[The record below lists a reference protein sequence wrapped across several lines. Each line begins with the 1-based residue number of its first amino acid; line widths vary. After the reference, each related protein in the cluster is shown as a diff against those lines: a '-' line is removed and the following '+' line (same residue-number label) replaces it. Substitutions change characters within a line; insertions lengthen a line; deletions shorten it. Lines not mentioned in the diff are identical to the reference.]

1 MIIREICSM
10 AKEYAIAVSFGFIE
24 KDGDVFFSSQMTI
37 DKNGQIIDLY
47 RRVSPGWKES
57 FAGKEYCEGD
67 GFHTFHLLG
76 RVVAIGLCG
85 DLWYEENITRLNEL
99 EPDIIALIMAL
110 AMILTLVACG
120 NSNGDNNNGGNDV
133 KAIQLS
139 LGHTNNTD
147 HHYQVLAESFKKIVE
162 EKSNGQLIIN
172 IFPAEQLGSGS
183 EMLESVKSGTQDMV
197 LDPDAYLANYDPL
210 FNVIAMPYVFTSWDH
225 VLTFADSDVAATLN
239 TAIEKQGM
247 TILGWAANGFR
258 VVTSNNEINSPAD
271 FSGLKVRVGSAKLIA
286 DMLTALNANP
296 TTLSMS
302 DTYSGLQTG
311 IVSAQE
317 NPTSNIIGSKFYEVQ
332 KYLAVTHHQYV
343 SEPLIMNKAKFDS
356 LSPELQQILL
366 DAAKEVCAADVK
378 TVSESEASDLKFIEE
393 QGVTITYPDLTA
405 FEEALAP
412 VTESYCKQYG
422 DEFTALYNQLKG

>member
-1 MIIREICSM
+1 MKRS
-10 AKEYAIAVSFGFIE
+10 
-24 KDGDVFFSSQMTI
+24 
-37 DKNGQIIDLY
+37 
-47 RRVSPGWKES
+47 
-57 FAGKEYCEGD
+57 
-67 GFHTFHLLG
+67 
-76 RVVAIGLCG
+76 
-85 DLWYEENITRLNEL
+85 
-99 EPDIIALIMAL
+99 IIALIMAL

-247 TILGWAANGFR
+247 TILLVEQNAYEALTISDRAYIMETGNITLEGR
-258 VVTSNNEINSPAD
+258 SS
-271 FSGLKVRVGSAKLIA
+271 VGSAKLIA

>member
-1 MIIREICSM
+1 MKRS
-10 AKEYAIAVSFGFIE
+10 
-24 KDGDVFFSSQMTI
+24 
-37 DKNGQIIDLY
+37 
-47 RRVSPGWKES
+47 
-57 FAGKEYCEGD
+57 
-67 GFHTFHLLG
+67 
-76 RVVAIGLCG
+76 
-85 DLWYEENITRLNEL
+85 
-99 EPDIIALIMAL
+99 IIALIMAL

-120 NSNGDNNNGGNDV
+120 NSNGDNNNGDNDV

-210 FNVIAMPYVFTSWDH
+210 FNVIAMPYAFTSWDH

-296 TTLSMS
+296 TTLV
-302 DTYSGLQTG
+302 L
-311 IVSAQE
+311 
-317 NPTSNIIGSKFYEVQ
+317 
-332 KYLAVTHHQYV
+332 
-343 SEPLIMNKAKFDS
+343 
-356 LSPELQQILL
+356 
-366 DAAKEVCAADVK
+366 
-378 TVSESEASDLKFIEE
+378 
-393 QGVTITYPDLTA
+393 
-405 FEEALAP
+405 
-412 VTESYCKQYG
+412 
-422 DEFTALYNQLKG
+422 

>member
-1 MIIREICSM
+1 MKRS
-10 AKEYAIAVSFGFIE
+10 
-24 KDGDVFFSSQMTI
+24 
-37 DKNGQIIDLY
+37 
-47 RRVSPGWKES
+47 
-57 FAGKEYCEGD
+57 
-67 GFHTFHLLG
+67 
-76 RVVAIGLCG
+76 
-85 DLWYEENITRLNEL
+85 
-99 EPDIIALIMAL
+99 IIALIMAL

-120 NSNGDNNNGGNDV
+120 NNNGDNNNGGNDV

-210 FNVIAMPYVFTSWDH
+210 FNVIAMPYASLPGIH

-311 IVSAQE
+311 IVS
-317 NPTSNIIGSKFYEVQ
+317 SSGKSHLLSFGSKFYEFR
-332 KYLAVTHHQYV
+332 
-343 SEPLIMNKAKFDS
+343 SI
-356 LSPELQQILL
+356 
-366 DAAKEVCAADVK
+366 
-378 TVSESEASDLKFIEE
+378 
-393 QGVTITYPDLTA
+393 
-405 FEEALAP
+405 
-412 VTESYCKQYG
+412 
-422 DEFTALYNQLKG
+422 

>member
-1 MIIREICSM
+1 MKRS
-10 AKEYAIAVSFGFIE
+10 
-24 KDGDVFFSSQMTI
+24 
-37 DKNGQIIDLY
+37 
-47 RRVSPGWKES
+47 
-57 FAGKEYCEGD
+57 
-67 GFHTFHLLG
+67 
-76 RVVAIGLCG
+76 
-85 DLWYEENITRLNEL
+85 
-99 EPDIIALIMAL
+99 IIALIMAL

-120 NSNGDNNNGGNDV
+120 NSNGDNRQRF
-133 KAIQLS
+133 QLS

-210 FNVIAMPYVFTSWDH
+210 FNVIAMPYAFTSWDH

-296 TTLSMS
+296 TTL
-302 DTYSGLQTG
+302 
-311 IVSAQE
+311 
-317 NPTSNIIGSKFYEVQ
+317 P
-332 KYLAVTHHQYV
+332 
-343 SEPLIMNKAKFDS
+343 
-356 LSPELQQILL
+356 
-366 DAAKEVCAADVK
+366 
-378 TVSESEASDLKFIEE
+378 
-393 QGVTITYPDLTA
+393 
-405 FEEALAP
+405 
-412 VTESYCKQYG
+412 
-422 DEFTALYNQLKG
+422 

>member
-1 MIIREICSM
+1 MKRS
-10 AKEYAIAVSFGFIE
+10 
-24 KDGDVFFSSQMTI
+24 
-37 DKNGQIIDLY
+37 
-47 RRVSPGWKES
+47 
-57 FAGKEYCEGD
+57 
-67 GFHTFHLLG
+67 
-76 RVVAIGLCG
+76 
-85 DLWYEENITRLNEL
+85 
-99 EPDIIALIMAL
+99 IIALIMAL

-183 EMLESVKSGTQDMV
+183 D
-197 LDPDAYLANYDPL
+197 
-210 FNVIAMPYVFTSWDH
+210 
-225 VLTFADSDVAATLN
+225 ADSDVAATLN

-378 TVSESEASDLKFIEE
+378 SVSESEASDLKFIEE

-412 VTESYCKQYG
+412 VTKSYCKQYG
-422 DEFTALYNQLKG
+422 EEFTALYNQLKG

>member
-1 MIIREICSM
+1 
-10 AKEYAIAVSFGFIE
+10 
-24 KDGDVFFSSQMTI
+24 
-37 DKNGQIIDLY
+37 
-47 RRVSPGWKES
+47 
-57 FAGKEYCEGD
+57 
-67 GFHTFHLLG
+67 
-76 RVVAIGLCG
+76 
-85 DLWYEENITRLNEL
+85 
-99 EPDIIALIMAL
+99 
-110 AMILTLVACG
+110 
-120 NSNGDNNNGGNDV
+120 
-133 KAIQLS
+133 
-139 LGHTNNTD
+139 
-147 HHYQVLAESFKKIVE
+147 
-162 EKSNGQLIIN
+162 
-172 IFPAEQLGSGS
+172 
-183 EMLESVKSGTQDMV
+183 
-197 LDPDAYLANYDPL
+197 
-210 FNVIAMPYVFTSWDH
+210 
-225 VLTFADSDVAATLN
+225 
-239 TAIEKQGM
+239 
-247 TILGWAANGFR
+247 
-258 VVTSNNEINSPAD
+258 
-271 FSGLKVRVGSAKLIA
+271 
-286 DMLTALNANP
+286 MLTALNANP

-356 LSPELQQILL
+356 LSLELQQILL

>member
-1 MIIREICSM
+1 MKRS
-10 AKEYAIAVSFGFIE
+10 
-24 KDGDVFFSSQMTI
+24 
-37 DKNGQIIDLY
+37 
-47 RRVSPGWKES
+47 
-57 FAGKEYCEGD
+57 
-67 GFHTFHLLG
+67 
-76 RVVAIGLCG
+76 
-85 DLWYEENITRLNEL
+85 
-99 EPDIIALIMAL
+99 IIALIMAL

-271 FSGLKVRVGSAKLIA
+271 FSGLKVRVGAAKLIA

>member
-1 MIIREICSM
+1 MKRS
-10 AKEYAIAVSFGFIE
+10 
-24 KDGDVFFSSQMTI
+24 
-37 DKNGQIIDLY
+37 
-47 RRVSPGWKES
+47 
-57 FAGKEYCEGD
+57 
-67 GFHTFHLLG
+67 
-76 RVVAIGLCG
+76 
-85 DLWYEENITRLNEL
+85 
-99 EPDIIALIMAL
+99 IIALIMAL

-120 NSNGDNNNGGNDV
+120 NSNGDNNNVGNDV

-210 FNVIAMPYVFTSWDH
+210 FNVIAMPYAFTSWDH

-332 KYLAVTHHQYV
+332 KY
-343 SEPLIMNKAKFDS
+343 S
-356 LSPELQQILL
+356 
-366 DAAKEVCAADVK
+366 C
-378 TVSESEASDLKFIEE
+378 
-393 QGVTITYPDLTA
+393 
-405 FEEALAP
+405 
-412 VTESYCKQYG
+412 
-422 DEFTALYNQLKG
+422 

>member
-1 MIIREICSM
+1 MKRS
-10 AKEYAIAVSFGFIE
+10 
-24 KDGDVFFSSQMTI
+24 
-37 DKNGQIIDLY
+37 
-47 RRVSPGWKES
+47 
-57 FAGKEYCEGD
+57 
-67 GFHTFHLLG
+67 
-76 RVVAIGLCG
+76 
-85 DLWYEENITRLNEL
+85 
-99 EPDIIALIMAL
+99 IIALIMAL

-258 VVTSNNEINSPAD
+258 VVTSNN
-271 FSGLKVRVGSAKLIA
+271 A

>member
-1 MIIREICSM
+1 MTRQLLKGIRVLDFTDFLAGPYCGMYLADMGADVIKVENLTTGGNFVRNARPLEKNSGLSM
-10 AKEYAIAVSFGFIE
+10 YFQNLNRNKRG
-24 KDGDVFFSSQMTI
+24 
-37 DKNGQIIDLY
+37 
-47 RRVSPGWKES
+47 
-57 FAGKEYCEGD
+57 
-67 GFHTFHLLG
+67 
-76 RVVAIGLCG
+76 VAINLKTEDGKKLFSELVKSADVLLENNRPG
-85 DLWYEENITRLNEL
+85 VMGRLGFSYEECKKLNPRLVYASISGFGQYGLNANR
-99 EPDIIALIMAL
+99 PGYDLI
-110 AMILTLVACG
+110 
-120 NSNGDNNNGGNDV
+120 
-133 KAIQLS
+133 
-139 LGHTNNTD
+139 
-147 HHYQVLAESFKKIVE
+147 
-162 EKSNGQLIIN
+162 GQ
-172 IFPAEQLGSGS
+172 A
-183 EMLESVKSGTQDMV
+183 
-197 LDPDAYLANYDPL
+197 
-210 FNVIAMPYVFTSWDH
+210 IAMPYVFTSWDH